1 MTHRPLRIACF
12 GDSLTEGYGLAPD
25 EALPKVLERLL
36 ADEAIHATCLNF
48 GVSGDTFEDGL
59 NRIDMVL
66 QARPDAVI
74 LEFGA
79 NDSFMTYPADDIMAT
94 ATTVIKALLTHGL
107 PILLVGITAL
117 PDMGAK
123 YKHSF
128 DPIFPTLATNF
139 GLPLFPDI
147 LSSYFG
153 DSSLTLLD
161 GMHPNASGVQAIAR
175 SLLPQTRELINT
187 VQTRD

>member
-1 MTHRPLRIACF
+1 MKQRPLRIACF
-12 GDSLTEGYGLAPD
+12 GDSLTEGYGLTSD

-36 ADEAIHATCLNF
+36 IDEGIHVDCLNF
-48 GVSGDTFEDGL
+48 GISGDTFEDGL
-59 NRIDMVL
+59 NRIDTVL
-66 QARPDAVI
+66 QVQPDAVI

-79 NDSFMTYPADDIMAT
+79 NDSFMAYPAESIMAT
-94 ATTVIKALLTHGL
+94 ASSVIKTIIKQNL
-107 PILLVGITAL
+107 PVLLVGITAL
-117 PDMGAK
+117 PDMGAE
-123 YKHSF
+123 YKRSF
-128 DPIFPTLATNF
+128 DPIFPTLATSF
-139 GLPLFPDI
+139 RLPLFPDI

-161 GMHPNASGVQAIAR
+161 GMHPNVEGVEAIAH